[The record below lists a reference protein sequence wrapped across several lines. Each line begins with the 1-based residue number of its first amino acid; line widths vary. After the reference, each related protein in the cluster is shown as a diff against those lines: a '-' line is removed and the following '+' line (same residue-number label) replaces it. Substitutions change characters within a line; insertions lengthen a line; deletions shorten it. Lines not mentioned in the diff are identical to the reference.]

1 MRMCMKSNSI
11 EEIKKEVLKRVKPGE
26 EEIKRVTETA
36 KILVERIEKA
46 AGRSVILVG
55 SVAKGTFLSR
65 DRDIDIFI
73 IYDTDMTESKLRKE
87 VIRIGKNVFGGVEE
101 RYAQHPYV
109 HAKYEDFE
117 IDLVPAFRF
126 SGRIKSSVDRTP
138 EHVRFVLAHITEEI
152 RDDILLLKQFAK
164 GIGIYGAEAKV
175 QGLSGYLCE
184 LFIIRFGSFEEFLK
198 RSKNLEGVISFNDSQ
213 DGKKK
218 EPLIFIDPVDPNRNV
233 ASSLSAENLELL
245 KSAAE
250 GFLREPGLNFFF
262 PNEPRLDERYP
273 QDRLFAVDL
282 SDAIEL
288 RIEDIY
294 FPQLRKTSTSIAR
307 VLEEFG
313 VEKSAIYCDGK
324 RAMLFF
330 LLRNKKL
337 DEIIKHKGPPT
348 EMAENT
354 RDFINRWGEER
365 CYTQDGRIY
374 ATIKRDAATPEE
386 VLKAAMPGIGVGKG
400 LRKEGVRILKDLPED
415 IAVRSFLIKNFSGK
429 KPWEF

>member
-1 MRMCMKSNSI
+1 MKSNSI
-11 EEIKKEVLKRVKPGE
+11 EEIRKEVLKLVKPGE
-26 EEIKRVTETA
+26 EETKRVTETA
-36 KILVERIEKA
+36 KNLVERIEKA
-46 AGRSVILVG
+46 AGRPTMLVG
-55 SVAKGTFLSR
+55 SVAKGTFLSS
-65 DRDIDIFI
+65 DRDIDIFV

-87 VIRIGKNVFGGVEE
+87 VIVIGKKVFGRVEE

-109 HAKYEDFE
+109 HARYEDFE

-126 SGRIKSSVDRTP
+126 NGRIKSSVDRTP
-138 EHVRFVLAHITEEI
+138 EHVRFVLAHMTEEI

-164 GIGIYGAEAKV
+164 GIGIYGAEARV

-198 RSKNLEGVISFNDSQ
+198 RAKSLEGVISFNACQ
-213 DGKKK
+213 DRKK
-218 EPLIFIDPVDPNRNV
+218 EGPLIFIDPVDPNRNV
-233 ASSLSAENLELL
+233 ASSLSAENLGLL
-245 KSAAE
+245 RSAAE
-250 GFLREPGLNFFF
+250 EFLREPILSFFF

-273 QDRLFAVDL
+273 RERLFAVDL

-330 LLRNKKL
+330 LLKDKKL
-337 DEIIKHKGPPT
+337 DETEKHKGPPI
-348 EMAENT
+348 EMAENA

-365 CYTQDGRIY
+365 CYVQDGRIY
-374 ATIKRDAATPEE
+374 ATIKRSVVTPGE
-386 VLKAAMPGIGVGKG
+386 VLNAAMPEIGVGKG
-400 LRKEGVRILKDLPED
+400 LRKEGIRILDDIPDD
-415 IAVRSFLIKNFSGK
+415 IAVRLFLIRSFSGK

>member
-1 MRMCMKSNSI
+1 M
-11 EEIKKEVLKRVKPGE
+11 
-26 EEIKRVTETA
+26 
-36 KILVERIEKA
+36 
-46 AGRSVILVG
+46 
-55 SVAKGTFLSR
+55 
-65 DRDIDIFI
+65 
-73 IYDTDMTESKLRKE
+73 
-87 VIRIGKNVFGGVEE
+87 
-101 RYAQHPYV
+101 
-109 HAKYEDFE
+109 
-117 IDLVPAFRF
+117 
-126 SGRIKSSVDRTP
+126 
-138 EHVRFVLAHITEEI
+138 
-152 RDDILLLKQFAK
+152 
-164 GIGIYGAEAKV
+164 
-175 QGLSGYLCE
+175 
-184 LFIIRFGSFEEFLK
+184 
-198 RSKNLEGVISFNDSQ
+198 
-213 DGKKK
+213 
-218 EPLIFIDPVDPNRNV
+218 
-233 ASSLSAENLELL
+233 
-245 KSAAE
+245 
-250 GFLREPGLNFFF
+250 
-262 PNEPRLDERYP
+262 
-273 QDRLFAVDL
+273 DL